1 MCKCISAFAK
11 CLLIAVNTVTL
22 TIGLALIVVGSLML
36 NDKSFV
42 ANLLSKEAPKV
53 EVTLKKLTEEQV
65 NTELNTFFTTAGGI
79 ILGIGIFV
87 FCLSFVGFVG
97 VLRKSRCL
105 LMTYVFVT
113 TVLTLLQTITIILA
127 AVFEKQLEQHIQ
139 TFLKGTLE
147 DYGNDKSVRAVW
159 NKKMETLNCCGVTG
173 YTDFKNLTES
183 NVTSEMVLQDIIKHC
198 CNPNVFSCK
207 VDPSTIEALNSNN
220 VKQGCSNIAFQ
231 KFKDHYYADIV
242 LVAILII
249 TNGLAIAAA
258 LGMNTKEETTTDS
271 QPRATREMRR
281 KDSDASNLKS
291 LSQMKNPAAST
302 RDSTFMYENI

>member
-22 TIGLALIVVGSLML
+22 TMGLALIVVGSLML
-36 NDKSFV
+36 HDKSFV
-42 ANLLSKEAPKV
+42 ANLLSNKVPPKP
-53 EVTLKKLTEEQV
+53 EVALKILTEEEV
-65 NTELNTFFTTAGGI
+65 NAELNSFFTTAGGI
-79 ILGIGIFV
+79 VLGIGIFI
-87 FCLSFVGFVG
+87 FGLSFVGFVG

-139 TFLKGTLE
+139 TFLKGTLR
-147 DYGNDKSVRAVW
+147 DYGHDPSVRAVW
-159 NKKMETLNCCGVTG
+159 NSKMKSLNCCGVTG

-183 NVTSEMVLQDIIKHC
+183 NDTAENVLRDIIEHC
-198 CNPNVFSCK
+198 CNKNVFKNNVC
-207 VDPSTIEALNSNN
+207 PSTTTPLTSNN
-220 VKQGCSNIAFQ
+220 VKKGCSNIAFQ

-258 LGMNTKEETTTDS
+258 LGMNTNEETTDS
-271 QPRATREMRR
+271 KARATREMRR
-281 KDSDASNLKS
+281 KDSDASNLNS

-302 RDSTFMYENI
+302 RDSTFMYENV

>member
-1 MCKCISAFAK
+1 MCKCVSACAK

-22 TIGLALIVVGSLML
+22 IIGLALIVVGSLML
-36 NDKSFV
+36 HDKSFV

-53 EVTLKKLTEEQV
+53 EVSLKRLTEEQV
-65 NTELNTFFTTAGGI
+65 NAELNSFFTTAGGI
-79 ILGIGIFV
+79 VLGIGIFI
-87 FCLSFVGFVG
+87 FGLSFVGFVG

-147 DYGNDKSVRAVW
+147 DYGSDKSVRAVW
-159 NKKMETLNCCGVTG
+159 NRKMKSLDCCGVNG

-183 NVTSEMVLQDIIKHC
+183 NDTSGNVLQEIIEHC

-207 VDPSTIEALNSNN
+207 VDPSRIEALNSNN
-220 VKQGCSNIAFQ
+220 VKKGCSNIAFQ
-231 KFKDHYYADIV
+231 KFKDHYYADII

-258 LGMNTKEETTTDS
+258 LGMNTNEDATDS
-271 QPRATREMRR
+271 KPRATREMIR

>member
-1 MCKCISAFAK
+1 MPSSHFSAHSVYQKKSDFGKC
-11 CLLIAVNTVTL
+11 
-22 TIGLALIVVGSLML
+22 TI
-36 NDKSFV
+36 NYF
-42 ANLLSKEAPKV
+42 
-53 EVTLKKLTEEQV
+53 
-65 NTELNTFFTTAGGI
+65 
-79 ILGIGIFV
+79 
-87 FCLSFVGFVG
+87 
-97 VLRKSRCL
+97 
-105 LMTYVFVT
+105 
-113 TVLTLLQTITIILA
+113 
-127 AVFEKQLEQHIQ
+127 
-139 TFLKGTLE
+139 
-147 DYGNDKSVRAVW
+147 
-159 NKKMETLNCCGVTG
+159 
-173 YTDFKNLTES
+173 
-183 NVTSEMVLQDIIKHC
+183 TSEEVLQDIIKHC

-258 LGMNTKEETTTDS
+258 LGMNTKEETTDS